1 MQSELLTTFEE
12 QVAELEGRLPGLKG
26 KSRRGK
32 LVAQLE
38 SLTEFLEL
46 IDLIGDKRA
55 QPAAHHEIMAASN
68 D

>member
-1 MQSELLTTFEE
+1 MRNELLAAFED
-12 QVAELEGRLPGLKG
+12 QIAELKEQLPELTG
-26 KSRRGK
+26 KSR
-32 LVAQLE
+32 LNAMAQLE

-46 IDLIGDKRA
+46 IDLIGDKRE